1 METIAVLRRPAPQL
15 ATLAAIAA
23 AALLAAPA
31 QGAARDFELGGKRC
45 ELIEVPSAAP
55 VGTGGCGAVRPGAL
69 VEAKQGFCTLNFLF
83 RGSDGRRYIGT
94 AGHCVIGE
102 SSFSGEDAGERSWR
116 PGEGPRA
123 RDAEGNKI
131 GRFAYAALRNEK
143 DFALI
148 RLEEGADPSARM
160 CHFGGP
166 TGTHDGRPSRTVA
179 LQHYGNG
186 LGVGDVLP
194 ARSMIAQGM
203 PDPDHVF
210 AQGVVVPGDSGG
222 PVIFEA
228 NRGDGRAVGLTVTTG
243 VHADRIGT
251 RGVDAGTVG
260 VTRLPPQRDRAEKV
274 LDLDLDLKT
283 KTLR

>member
-1 METIAVLRRPAPQL
+1 METIAVVRRPASKL
-15 ATLAAIAA
+15 TILAAIAG
-23 AALLAAPA
+23 AALLVAPA
-31 QGAARDFELGGKRC
+31 QATARDFELGGKRC
-45 ELIEVPSAAP
+45 ELIAVPAAAP
-55 VGTGGCGAVRPGAL
+55 VGVGGCDGVRPGAL
-69 VEAKQGFCTLNFLF
+69 VESKQGFCTLNFLF

-102 SSFSGEDAGERSWR
+102 SSFGGEDAGERSWK
-116 PGEGPRA
+116 PGDGPRA
-123 RDAEGNKI
+123 KDADGDRI
-131 GRFAYAALRNEK
+131 GRFAYAVLRNEK

-148 RLEEGADPSARM
+148 RLKDGVDPNARM

-166 TGTHDGRPSRTVA
+166 TGVHDGRPSRTVT
-179 LQHYGNG
+179 LNHYGNG

-228 NRGDGRAVGLTVTTG
+228 GRGDGRSVGLTVTTG
-243 VHADRIGT
+243 VHASAIGT
-251 RGVDAGTVG
+251 DGVDAGTVG
-260 VTRLPPQRDRAEKV
+260 ITRLPPQRDRAEKV
-274 LDLDLDLKT
+274 LGLGLSLKQAP
-283 KTLR
+283 LR